1 MDTDKTKRQKH
12 SGMKFYIIFFVGM
25 AAFSV
30 GLFVVL
36 ELIFSSSQAYKMSIE
51 MLESNAEIMEYLGPD
66 YKRTGSI
73 GGRIS
78 GRSADLSYKLAGK
91 NGVSFVETYA
101 INGHNGW
108 EFMALYF
115 YYKEGEATRI
125 NLVDS
130 E

>member
-12 SGMKFYIIFFVGM
+12 SGMKFYVIFFVGM
-25 AAFSV
+25 ACFSV

-36 ELIFSSSQAYKMSIE
+36 GLIFSSSEPYKMSIE
-51 MLESNAEIMEYLGPD
+51 MLESNAEIMEYLGAD
-66 YKRTGSI
+66 YKRTGTI
-73 GGRIS
+73 NGRIS
-78 GRSADLSYKLAGK
+78 GRSADLSYKLSGK
-91 NGVSFVETYA
+91 NGISRVDLYA

-115 YYKEGEATRI
+115 YYDEAKPERI